1 MTKEELMDYVS
12 AYIIDGSRTWEET
25 RDHIVSNIDDFAS
38 ILEGFELS
46 AVEFHCVLPFLK
58 EVFINA
64 AEERIN
70 IDRTFFA
77 MLKCRVHY
85 APEMKNT
92 PMENFISLLVDL
104 LINRP
109 SSREEVRNLNSMVE
123 MLIFA
128 LLGKSRKLLEGT
140 DTI

>member
-12 AYIIDGSRTWEET
+12 AYIVDGSRTWEET
-25 RDHIVSNIDDFAS
+25 RDHIVSFIDDFAL
-38 ILEGFELS
+38 ILEGFKLS

-58 EVFINA
+58 EVFIYA
-64 AEERIN
+64 AEERKN
-70 IDRTFFA
+70 IDRAFYA

-85 APEMKNT
+85 ASEMKNT

-104 LINRP
+104 LINKP
-109 SSREEVRNLNSMVE
+109 SSRDEVKNLNLRVE
-123 MLIFA
+123 MLILA
-128 LLGKSRKLLEGT
+128 ILGKSRKLLEGT

>member
-1 MTKEELMDYVS
+1 MRKEELMEYVS
-12 AYIIDGSRTWEET
+12 AYIVDGSRTWEET
-25 RDHIVSNIDDFAS
+25 RDHIVSNLDDFAS
-38 ILEGFELS
+38 ILERFELS

-64 AEERIN
+64 AEKRMN
-70 IDRTFFA
+70 IDRAFFS
-77 MLKCRVHY
+77 MLKCKSHY
-85 APEMKNT
+85 ASEMKNT

-109 SSREEVRNLNSMVE
+109 SSQGEVRNLNFQVE

-128 LLGKSRKLLEGT
+128 ILGKSRKLLEGT
-140 DTI
+140 DSI